1 MSPLFTPR
9 REGEEFHEDQILSK
23 AVKAGRRTYFFDV
36 RATRGDD
43 YFLTITESRKT
54 VDAEGRTT
62 YDRHKIFLYKED
74 FDKFVHGLSETLD
87 YIRSHRPMPGTRTA
101 GMTPARS
108 GPMPFRDG
116 SRRDVPEPDI
126 GTADRRC
133 RKNKRA
139 RGPQKLPDTR
149 RRIPVFLS
157 PAAACRRCFPSSFRT
172 AVPTLVRASVPG
184 RPYRSGRSPARP
196 LGCPGNDLFFRI
208 NFGIAACIR
217 YLCNQLI

>member
-54 VDAEGRTT
+54 VDAEGKTT
-62 YDRHKIFLYKED
+62 YDRHKIFLYKEGFRQVRAWPERD
-74 FDKFVHGLSETLD
+74 ARLHPQPS
-87 YIRSHRPMPGTRTA
+87 SHAGTRTA

-108 GPMPFRDG
+108 GPMPFGDG
-116 SRRDVPEPDI
+116 SRQDVPEPDV
-126 GTADRRC
+126 GMADRRC

-149 RRIPVFLS
+149 KRIPVFLS
-157 PAAACRRCFPSSFRT
+157 PAAACRRSFPASFRA

-184 RPYRSGRSPARP
+184 RPYRSGRFPAP
-196 LGCPGNDLFFRI
+196 PSGGPGNDLFFRI
-208 NFGIAACIR
+208 NFGIAARIR